1 MIVKDRLR
9 SLRNE
14 VIEIKKLQE
23 KRDWMWNSLLP
34 KAIII
39 SKDKVQTSN
48 PTDTI
53 GDKLA
58 EVSDLE
64 KIIEQRIKKLV
75 ANHIEMEKLINK
87 LEDSRYRLVLELY
100 YLSTRRMT
108 WDEVAQA
115 MGYSTAEI
123 YKVHGRALQE
133 LELFCKSV

>member
-1 MIVKDRLR
+1 MTVKDRLR

-34 KAIII
+34 KAITI
-39 SKDKVQTSN
+39 KQDKVQMTN
-48 PTDTI
+48 PLDTI

-58 EVSDLE
+58 EVNELE
-64 KIIEQRIKKLV
+64 NIIEDRIKKLV

-100 YLSTRRMT
+100 YLSTKRMT
-108 WDEVAQA
+108 WDEVAAA

-133 LELFCKSV
+133 LDDILKSV